1 MRGFGIELRGAVGL
15 GVEGSGDGIVGGGS
29 GTGRGGISYVVSVW
43 INALRLQVITL
54 PSSMATA

>member
-15 GVEGSGDGIVGGGS
+15 GAEGSGYGVVGGGS
-29 GTGRGGISYVVSVW
+29 GTGRGVISSVVSVW
-43 INALRLQVITL
+43 INALRLRVITL